1 VPELPSGTVTFLF
14 TDIEGST
21 RLLKQ
26 LREEY
31 GVVLAEHQRLLRTA
45 FEQAGGQEIDTQGDA
60 FFVAFRRAKDAL
72 LAALAAQRA
81 LEEHMWPEGVRLRVR
96 MGIHTAEPAVG
107 ADRYV
112 GLGVHRGARICSA
125 GHGGQVLLSNATREL
140 VEDDLPPG
148 VELRDLGE
156 CRLKDID
163 RPEHVF
169 QLVGDGLAGHFPP
182 LKTLDAQPEKAMP
195 FSGREGELAAAAQAA
210 VRPRRVGRRGLL
222 VAACALLAVL
232 AGTMGVLLAD
242 PFDSGQA
249 LTTVPP
255 NSVGVIDPSS
265 NDIVAAIKVGE
276 SPGPI
281 AATARRIFVGNRS
294 SATVSQIDI
303 RRRAEVNTFGIGGI
317 GGFDSLADLVVERG
331 LVWVSDP
338 REGTVT
344 AYGRNQVAFDDRIN
358 VFEGDF
364 PLGAGTALAT
374 VGGDQLWA
382 LNSYP
387 PSLGRIDLDKWID
400 EGTGGVD
407 ERIGLE
413 GTPTAL
419 AADQE
424 FVWVGNA
431 DGTLFRLDP
440 IFGQGRELDIG
451 ERVIAIALGAD
462 AVWAVT
468 GGNAVARVERDLTSI
483 SRIRVGGLP
492 TAVAVGA
499 DAVWVANSLDGTVSR
514 IDPRTRTV
522 EATIEVGNRPQDV
535 VVAGGLV
542 WVSVRER

>member
-1 VPELPSGTVTFLF
+1 MPDLPSGTVTFLF

-26 LREEY
+26 LRDEY
-31 GVVLAEHQRLLRTA
+31 AAVLAEHQHLLRTA
-45 FEQAGGQEIDTQGDA
+45 FEQAGGHEIDTQGDA
-60 FFVAFRRAKDAL
+60 FFVAFRRAKDAV

-81 LEEHMWPEGVRLRVR
+81 LEEHAWPDGVRLRVR

-140 VEDDLPPG
+140 VEDDLPSG
-148 VELRDLGE
+148 IALRDLGE

-182 LKTLDAQPEKAMP
+182 LKTLDAQPEEATP
-195 FSGREGELAAAAQAA
+195 FSGREGELAAAAHSA
-210 VRPRRVGRRGLL
+210 VRPRRLGRRK
-222 VAACALLAVL
+222 LLAGAGVLL
-232 AGTMGVLLAD
+232 AGAAATVAVLLAD

-255 NSVGVIDPSS
+255 NSVGVIDPGS
-265 NDIVAAIKVGE
+265 NDIVAAIQVGE

-281 AATARRIFVGNRS
+281 AASAGRISVANRN

-303 RRRAEVNTFGIGGI
+303 RRRDVINTFGIGGI
-317 GGFDSLADLVVERG
+317 GGFERLADLVVERG
-331 LVWVSDP
+331 LVWVSDVHA
-338 REGTVT
+338 GTVT
-344 AYGRNQVAFDDRIN
+344 AYGRNQVAFDDRIK

-364 PLGAGTALAT
+364 AVSAGTALAT
-374 VGGDQLWA
+374 VGGDQLWV
-382 LNSYP
+382 LNSRP
-387 PSLGRIDLDKWID
+387 ASLGRIDLDEWID
-400 EGTGGVD
+400 VGTGRVD
-407 ERIGLE
+407 ERVPLD
-413 GTPTAL
+413 GTPTVL

-431 DGTLFRLDP
+431 EGTLFRLDP
-440 IFGQGRELDIG
+440 VLGQRRTVDIG
-451 ERVIAIALGAD
+451 KRVNAIALGTD
-462 AVWAVT
+462 AVWVVT
-468 GGNAVARVERDLTSI
+468 GGAAVARVERDLTSI
-483 SRIRVGGLP
+483 TRIRVGRLP

-522 EATIEVGNRPQDV
+522 EATIEVGNRPQDLT
-535 VVAGGLV
+535 VAGGLV
-542 WVSVRER
+542 WVTVRER

>member
-26 LREEY
+26 LRDEY
-31 GVVLAEHQRLLRTA
+31 GTVLAEHQHLLRSA
-45 FEQAGGQEIDTQGDA
+45 FERAGGQEIDTQGDA
-60 FFVAFRRAKDAL
+60 FFVAFRRAKDAV

-81 LEEHMWPEGVRLRVR
+81 LEEHAWPDGVRLRVR

-148 VELRDLGE
+148 LALRDLGE

-182 LKTLDAQPEKAMP
+182 LKTLDAQPDEATP
-195 FSGREGELAAAAQAA
+195 FSGREGELGAAAQAA
-210 VRPRRVGRRGLL
+210 VRPRVLGRRRLL
-222 VAACALLAVL
+222 AGAGALLAGAAATVV
-232 AGTMGVLLAD
+232 VLLVH

-249 LTTVPP
+249 LKAVPP
-255 NSVGVIDPSS
+255 NSVGVIDPGS
-265 NDIVAAIKVGE
+265 NDIVAAIEVGE

-281 AATARRIFVGNRS
+281 AATARSIFVANRS

-303 RRRAEVNTFGIGGI
+303 RRRVEINTFGIGGV

-338 REGTVT
+338 RDGTVT

-364 PLGAGTALAT
+364 PEGAGTALAT

-407 ERIGLE
+407 ERIQLA

-419 AADQE
+419 AADQD
-424 FVWVGNA
+424 FLWVGKA

-440 IFGQGRELDIG
+440 LFGQGRTVKLG
-451 ERVIAIALGAD
+451 QRVIAIALAAD
-462 AVWAVT
+462 AVWVVT
-468 GGNAVARVERDLTSI
+468 GGGAVARVERDLTSI
-483 SRIRVGGLP
+483 TRIRVGRLP

-514 IDPRTRTV
+514 IEPRTRTV
-522 EATIEVGNRPQDV
+522 EATIEVGQRPQDLT
-535 VVAGGLV
+535 VAGGLV
-542 WVSVRER
+542 WVTVRER